1 MPGLVPTKRIM
12 LRIAIATALLGS
24 LCQFCPVTAQEQP
37 ATPAAAPSVW
47 VHRAPNDQQDYRY
60 LRLANGLSVLLI
72 SAPDSDLAAAS
83 LQVAVGSSDDPAER
97 PGLTHFLEHMLFL
110 GTDRYPAADDYTQFI
125 ASRGGRYNAY
135 TAFEYTNYFFQLP
148 APHLEPILDRFARFF
163 IAPRFDP
170 RYVEREL
177 NAVEA
182 EFQAGLEDDRRRQ
195 LDVFKDRANPDH
207 PWAKFAVGNRQTL
220 FKQGLREDLL
230 AFYSRHYL
238 AGNMS
243 LAVLGRE
250 SLDELQA
257 MVEKKFAEVPA
268 GGSGRRPIEKSLFPP
283 TALPYLVHV
292 EPRRELRELSLSFPV
307 PDAVSHFRNKPLY
320 YLSQLIGHEGTGSLL
335 SLLKAR
341 DWATGLVA
349 GGGLRYR
356 GGGTLDIDITLTER
370 GVAEVEKVAAAVFGY
385 IAELR
390 RNGIESWRF
399 GENQRLAELDF
410 RFREQPVPLAQ
421 VSAASNNMHLYPPA
435 EILRGDYLHEHF
447 DAALIRRF
455 LANLRPENCFMM
467 LLAKGG
473 KPTHYSRWYRTPYA
487 IRELAVKPLHSWPAG
502 TASGMQLPE
511 RNRFIPQ
518 QLSVLPSPPKAALAP
533 PELPRLVHSGKSLR
547 LWHRDNGKF
556 PLPKADIRVRLQFP
570 FNIASPA
577 AEAQTVLLAVLLKDS
592 LAEATYP
599 ALLAG
604 IDYKIFADNRGL
616 QFVISGYSDRQE
628 ELLLLILRGLQ
639 NFAPELSRFE
649 AIRQEQSLAL
659 RDIRQGPPFHVLSV
673 RLGQILSATQW
684 DEQEVATAMNG
695 VDLES
700 LRAFARRVTA
710 EMSVMMLMVG
720 NYSADDA
727 QRIARRVESFLPR
740 QPPAAKIPP
749 VLALGRGSAPML
761 WLEAL
766 PDPDTAVILYLQAE
780 HENMG
785 ERAMMGLVAQLLR
798 SDFFHQLRTERQL
811 GYIVSNRP
819 LPFRNTGGIT
829 FGVQSPTSDVA
840 VLRNEISNFLQR
852 ADADLEKMSEQ
863 DFVQYRQAL
872 LDQLEQRAKN
882 RGELTSRWWGE
893 LGLGNERF
901 SLRKELA
908 QAVGSVTLPALRAF
922 FKQHFLD
929 ARERRMLWLV
939 APGKDADAAVLA
951 KEALTRLEA
960 AGGRPGNEVLSA
972 WGASKPADAGH
983 KKR

>member
-1 MPGLVPTKRIM
+1 M
-12 LRIAIATALLGS
+12 
-24 LCQFCPVTAQEQP
+24 
-37 ATPAAAPSVW
+37 
-47 VHRAPNDQQDYRY
+47 
-60 LRLANGLSVLLI
+60 
-72 SAPDSDLAAAS
+72 
-83 LQVAVGSSDDPAER
+83 
-97 PGLTHFLEHMLFL
+97 
-110 GTDRYPAADDYTQFI
+110 
-125 ASRGGRYNAY
+125 
-135 TAFEYTNYFFQLP
+135 
-148 APHLEPILDRFARFF
+148 
-163 IAPRFDP
+163 
-170 RYVEREL
+170 
-177 NAVEA
+177 
-182 EFQAGLEDDRRRQ
+182 
-195 LDVFKDRANPDH
+195 
-207 PWAKFAVGNRQTL
+207 
-220 FKQGLREDLL
+220 
-230 AFYSRHYL
+230 
-238 AGNMS
+238 
-243 LAVLGRE
+243 
-250 SLDELQA
+250 
-257 MVEKKFAEVPA
+257 
-268 GGSGRRPIEKSLFPP
+268 
-283 TALPYLVHV
+283 
-292 EPRRELRELSLSFPV
+292 
-307 PDAVSHFRNKPLY
+307 
-320 YLSQLIGHEGTGSLL
+320 
-335 SLLKAR
+335 
-341 DWATGLVA
+341 
-349 GGGLRYR
+349 
-356 GGGTLDIDITLTER
+356 
-370 GVAEVEKVAAAVFGY
+370 
-385 IAELR
+385 
-390 RNGIESWRF
+390 
-399 GENQRLAELDF
+399 
-410 RFREQPVPLAQ
+410 
-421 VSAASNNMHLYPPA
+421 
-435 EILRGDYLHEHF
+435 
-447 DAALIRRF
+447 
-455 LANLRPENCFMM
+455 
-467 LLAKGG
+467 
-473 KPTHYSRWYRTPYA
+473 
-487 IRELAVKPLHSWPAG
+487 
-502 TASGMQLPE
+502 
-511 RNRFIPQ
+511 
-518 QLSVLPSPPKAALAP
+518 
-533 PELPRLVHSGKSLR
+533 
-547 LWHRDNGKF
+547 
-556 PLPKADIRVRLQFP
+556 PKADIRVRLQFP

-592 LAEATYP
+592 LAEVTYP
-599 ALLAG
+599 ARLAG

-659 RDIRQGPPFHVLSV
+659 RDIRQGPPFRVLSV

-908 QAVGSVTLPALRAF
+908 QAVGSVTLPALRSF

-951 KEALTRLEA
+951 TEALTRLEA
-960 AGGRPGNEVLSA
+960 AGGRPGNQVLSA
-972 WGASKPADAGH
+972 WGASKPADADH
-983 KKR
+983 KTR